1 MKYQAICVFNQLLDV
16 MDSIQI
22 AVNVKHR
29 VVFQCNIPFINKE
42 RKGLDR
48 YNYDNSTKR
57 SSCATYTNVM

>member
-29 VVFQCNIPFINKE
+29 VVFQCNIPFMNKE

-48 YNYDNSTKR
+48 YMIIPQRDQAVPLIQT
-57 SSCATYTNVM
+57 